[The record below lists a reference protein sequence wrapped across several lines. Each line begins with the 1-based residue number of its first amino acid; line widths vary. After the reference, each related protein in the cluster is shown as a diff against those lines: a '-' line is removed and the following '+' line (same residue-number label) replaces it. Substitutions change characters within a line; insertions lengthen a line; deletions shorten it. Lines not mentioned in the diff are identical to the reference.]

1 MRRKNTVEV
10 RGSFH
15 KNTINKKENTIMND
29 HRESS
34 AMEVFCGVLFVA
46 SLAVAFG
53 IAWAVN

>member
-1 MRRKNTVEV
+1 
-10 RGSFH
+10 
-15 KNTINKKENTIMND
+15 MND